1 MPKVAQVVLTK
12 TIGDNWKI
20 SVMSLTQVESVE
32 SHYHNSDLLVAILK
46 IMTESEWEQL
56 SLDI

>member
-1 MPKVAQVVLTK
+1 MPKIAQIVLTK
-12 TIGDNWKI
+12 TIGGNWKI
-20 SVMSLTQVESVE
+20 SVMSLAQVELVE

-56 SLDI
+56 SLDL